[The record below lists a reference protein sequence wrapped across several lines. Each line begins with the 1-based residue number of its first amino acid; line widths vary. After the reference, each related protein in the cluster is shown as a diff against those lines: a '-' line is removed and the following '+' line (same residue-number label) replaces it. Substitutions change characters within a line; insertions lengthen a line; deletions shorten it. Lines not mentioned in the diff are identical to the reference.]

1 MLTLSRMFHLLNAA
15 CAHKKKAVILVK
27 AFLKM
32 KTLKWDIVYKH
43 SQNGGGWDGRGN
55 LQCNLLIYILWVL
68 LAQKLMSIKEKKK
81 VLLYNAHSLFTVQ
94 WAHS

>member
-43 SQNGGGWDGRGN
+43 SQNGGGWDGG
-55 LQCNLLIYILWVL
+55 QPAV
-68 LAQKLMSIKEKKK
+68 
-81 VLLYNAHSLFTVQ
+81 
-94 WAHS
+94 